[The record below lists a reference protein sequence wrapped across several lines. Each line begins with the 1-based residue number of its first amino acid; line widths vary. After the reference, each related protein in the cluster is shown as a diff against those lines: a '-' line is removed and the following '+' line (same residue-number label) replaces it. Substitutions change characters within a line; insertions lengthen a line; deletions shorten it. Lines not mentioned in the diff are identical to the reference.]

1 MEDRSKSD
9 VLQQAKADLS
19 GLSQIVVS
27 TVAGNSVR
35 SRLMPFA
42 FDGDLTVYLAFAKA
56 DPTALQLAVNPAVS
70 LLAVG
75 DPSTGEAT
83 ELEIIGKAFLS
94 DRPAER
100 QKARD
105 TLAGRRAATPPSEE
119 FRYVRVV
126 PQRLEIRRQAGSA
139 SAAGATVLEFA
150 ENRRIVSDWALLRKK
165 ALAWLLAVR
174 LPFITASVTPV
185 VLGGTIA
192 WATRDALSWG
202 LLWLTIAAGVFI
214 HLGVNVINDYFDHLS
229 ANDDLNADFVRP
241 FSGGSRAIQ
250 MGLLTPLE
258 MLVGAIVLFGLSSV
272 IGIYLAVVAGIWV
285 LAFGAAGLI
294 SGVFYV
300 GNPIN
305 WGSRGVGEVMV
316 GLNFGI
322 LMTLGSYYVQTGR
335 IDWTPAIAAIP
346 VGALIAAVLYVNEF
360 PDYAADKAVGK
371 RTWVVRLG
379 RQHAAWVYSLLM
391 ATPYAAVALAV
402 TAGVLPLQA
411 LLALLTLPLAVRAV
425 RVANRYYSQPLQ
437 LAPANALT
445 IVIHLATGL
454 LLTLGYVWDRSGLG
468 GIGYL
473 IGLTLLFAFIVVFVT
488 RGIEQEKQ
496 AFLAARQ
503 ALSPGQG

>member
-1 MEDRSKSD
+1 MEDQSKGD
-9 VLQQAKADLS
+9 VLQQAKAALS
-19 GLSQIVVS
+19 GLPQVVVS
-27 TVAGNSVR
+27 TVAGDSVR

-56 DPTALQLAVNPAVS
+56 DPTALLLTVNPAVS

-105 TLAGRRAATPPSEE
+105 TLAGRRAATPSSEE

-126 PQRLEIRRQAGSA
+126 PQRLEMRGRAEP
-139 SAAGATVLEFA
+139 AGAPSAMVLEFA

-174 LPFITASVTPV
+174 LPFLTASVMPV

-192 WATRDALSWG
+192 WATRDTLSWG
-202 LLWLTIAAGVFI
+202 LLWLTIAAGAFI

-229 ANDDLNADFVRP
+229 ANDDLNTDFVRP
-241 FSGGSRAIQ
+241 FSGGSRVIQ

-258 MLVGAIVLFGLSSV
+258 MLVGAIVLFGLSSA
-272 IGIYLAVVAGIWV
+272 IGIYLAMAAGAWV
-285 LAFGAAGLI
+285 LAFGFVGLV

-305 WGSRGVGEVMV
+305 WGSRGIGELMV
-316 GLNFGI
+316 GLNFGV
-322 LMTLGSYYVQTGR
+322 LMVLGSYYVQTSR

-371 RTWVVRLG
+371 KTWVVRLG

-391 ATPYAAVALAV
+391 ATPYVAVALAV
-402 TAGVLPLQA
+402 AAGVLPLQA

-425 RVANRYYSQPLQ
+425 RVVNRYYSQPMQ
-437 LAPANALT
+437 LAPANVLT

-473 IGLTLLFAFIVVFVT
+473 IGLTLLFAFVVVFVT

-503 ALSPGQG
+503 ALSAGQG

>member
-1 MEDRSKSD
+1 
-9 VLQQAKADLS
+9 
-19 GLSQIVVS
+19 
-27 TVAGNSVR
+27 
-35 SRLMPFA
+35 MPFA
-42 FDGDLTVYLAFAKA
+42 FDDDLTVYLAFAKS
-56 DPTALQLAVNPAVS
+56 DPSALLLAVNPAVS
-70 LLAVG
+70 LLALG

-83 ELEIIGKAFLS
+83 ELEIMGKAFLS

-105 TLAGRRAATPPSEE
+105 TLAGRRDTASPSEE
-119 FRYVRVV
+119 LRYVRIV
-126 PQRLEIRRQAGSA
+126 PQRLEMRRQTGSA
-139 SAAGATVLEFA
+139 NAPGATVLEFA

-174 LPFITASVTPV
+174 LPFLTASVTPV

-192 WATRDALSWG
+192 WATRDTLSWG
-202 LLWLTIAAGVFI
+202 LLWLTIVAGAFI

-229 ANDDLNADFVRP
+229 ANDDLNTDFIRP
-241 FSGGSRAIQ
+241 FSGGSRVIQ

-258 MLVGAIVLFGLSSV
+258 MLVGAIVLFGLSSA
-272 IGIYLAVVAGIWV
+272 IGIYLAVVAGAWV
-285 LAFGAAGLI
+285 LAFGFVGLV
-294 SGVFYV
+294 SGIFYV

-316 GLNFGI
+316 GLNFGV
-322 LMTLGSYYVQTGR
+322 LMVLGSYYVQTGR
-335 IDWTPAIAAIP
+335 IDWAPAVAGIP

-371 RTWVVRLG
+371 KTWVVRLG

-391 ATPYAAVALAV
+391 AAPYVAVALAV
-402 TAGVLPLQA
+402 AAGVLPLQA

-425 RVANRYYSQPLQ
+425 HVANRYYSQPLQ

-503 ALSPGQG
+503 ALSTGQG

>member
-9 VLQQAKADLS
+9 LLQQAKAALS
-19 GLSQIVVS
+19 GLQQIVVS
-27 TVAGNSVR
+27 TVAGDSVR

-42 FDGDLTVYLAFAKA
+42 FGDDLTVYLAFAKA
-56 DPTALQLAVNPAVS
+56 DPAALLLSVNPAVS

-83 ELEIIGKAFLS
+83 ELEITGKALLS

-105 TLAGRRAATPPSEE
+105 TLAGRRAGNPPSEDL
-119 FRYVRVV
+119 RYVRVV
-126 PQRLEIRRQAGSA
+126 PQRLEMRSRAEP
-139 SAAGATVLEFA
+139 AGAPSAIVLEFS

-165 ALAWLLAVR
+165 AFAWLLAVR

-192 WATRDALSWG
+192 WANRGTLSWG
-202 LLWLTIAAGVFI
+202 LLWLTIAAGALI

-229 ANDDLNADFVRP
+229 ANDDLNTDFVRP
-241 FSGGSRAIQ
+241 FSGGSRVIQ

-258 MLVGAIVLFGLSSV
+258 MLVGAFVLFGLSSA
-272 IGIYLAVVAGIWV
+272 IGIYLAVAAGVWV
-285 LAFGAAGLI
+285 LAFGAAGLV
-294 SGVFYV
+294 SGIFYV

-305 WGSRGVGEVMV
+305 WGSRGVGELLV

-335 IDWTPAIAAIP
+335 IDWAPAIAAIP

-360 PDYAADKAVGK
+360 PDYAADMAVGK
-371 RTWVVRLG
+371 KTWVVRLG

-391 ATPYAAVALAV
+391 AAPYVAVVIAVA
-402 TAGVLPLQA
+402 AGVLPLQS
-411 LLALLTLPLAVRAV
+411 LLAFLTLPLAVRAV
-425 RVANRYYSQPLQ
+425 RVANRYYSQPLK

-454 LLTLGYVWDRSGLG
+454 LLTLGYVWDRSGLS

-473 IGLTLLFAFIVVFVT
+473 IGLALLFALILAFVT

-503 ALSPGQG
+503 ALSAGQG